1 MSYIGRQPTIGNFQ
15 ICDAI
20 STVNNQAA
28 YTMQVGSVNVS
39 PESANHMIVSL
50 NGVIQKPTDAFTV
63 SGSTIT
69 FASNLVTGDVINF
82 IQILGNVLDLGVPSD
97 DTVTAAK
104 LSSNAVTTAKILD
117 ANVTTAKIADANVT
131 LAKLSATGTKNST
144 TFLRGDNTFAEAGG
158 GQFEFVSR
166 TAITSDVGQ
175 VVFNNLTANTYH
187 KFVLQGIDS
196 DNNGGEDFC
205 MQFSSDNGSSYQTG
219 SNYRWTYFQTYSSG
233 NTNCTGSTSG
243 TSICMFDGFHTSDV
257 DEGIFAE
264 IMLSHVGNSQKPI
277 AYWKGAHMSDSSNKI
292 RSTDGGGMFES
303 AMSLNAIKMFFD
315 SGNINGGSNTFIT
328 HYKGIIS

>member
-1 MSYIGRQPTIGNFQ
+1 MAYIGKTPTVGNFQ
-15 ICDAI
+15 VCDAI

-97 DTVTAAK
+97 ATV
-104 LSSNAVTTAKILD
+104 STAKI
-117 ANVTTAKIADANVT
+117 VDANVT

-158 GQFEFVSR
+158 GSLVKLAS
-166 TAITSDVGQ
+166 TTLSSASGGIA
-175 VVFNNLTANTYH
+175 FNSTYVNSTYDNYY
-187 KFVLQGIDS
+187 VLINGILPVT
-196 DNNGGEDFC
+196 DNADIVIHL
-205 MQFSSDNGSSYQTG
+205 SVDNGSNFATITSGNHYLQINGTG
-219 SNYRWTYFQTYSSG
+219 NGWANSQNAHHIAHDCSNATGELKVNGYALIENVNDTTCWKSIYGRGMTQNSGTKTHDYAYSSYSMFQ
-233 NTNCTGSTSG
+233 ST
-243 TSICMFDGFHTSDV
+243 TAVNYLIV
-257 DEGIFAE
+257 
-264 IMLSHVGNSQKPI
+264 K
-277 AYWKGAHMSDSSNKI
+277 SN
-292 RSTDGGGMFES
+292 
-303 AMSLNAIKMFFD
+303 
-315 SGNINGGSNTFIT
+315 SGNLQGFGTVT
-328 HYKGIIS
+328 LYGVEK